1 MPWACL
7 MKGCS
12 RRWVTDGRASKS
24 LIRHLKIKGNKTQ
37 LGRGTFKE
45 EELFSI
51 PMKFVLKGSPNHCR
65 SCLDQLC
72 TRVEPGASV
81 LKSGALVCVGATCSY
96 HYAPP
101 PPTPTPTARLDK
113 LGEGTAVNPL
123 TDVQCLPTEDVIKAT
138 NRNSALLQLRLIVVG

>member
-1 MPWACL
+1 MRAANCCWRVVSLPWACL

-24 LIRHLKIKGNKTQ
+24 LIRHLKITGDKTQ
-37 LGRGTFKE
+37 LGTGTLKE
-45 EELFSI
+45 EEPFSI
-51 PMKFVLKGSPNHCR
+51 PMKYVLNGPPNHCR

-72 TRVEPGASV
+72 SRLEPGASV

-96 HYAPP
+96 HHAPP
-101 PPTPTPTARLDK
+101 PCLDK

-123 TDVQCLPTEDVIKAT
+123 TDVQCLPTEDVD
-138 NRNSALLQLRLIVVG
+138 LR